1 MTVNLRPLAE
11 VTHEAIDVLCRE
23 IGVVD
28 TLRFLGQFTT
38 GSGNY
43 TEERDRLFEGSRWTI
58 SLPRPGSFPHR
69 NQPPI
74 ELLTTG

>member
-23 IGVVD
+23 IGFVD

-43 TEERDRLFEGSRWTI
+43 TEERDRLFEGLT
-58 SLPRPGSFPHR
+58 LPRPGSFPHR